1 MNSYIKG
8 SVVKILL
15 EVKNETHEP
24 VTPSMVTVTLKAPNG
39 ATTDY
44 TPSEVSVGSYLYE
57 FDTTSVVAG
66 TWWARGKTTNPKS
79 ATEQAFIV
87 VDFS

>member
-44 TPSEVSVGSYLYE
+44 TPSE
-57 FDTTSVVAG
+57 TS
-66 TWWARGKTTNPKS
+66 
-79 ATEQAFIV
+79 
-87 VDFS
+87 